1 MIELNK
7 QDRILLIVE
16 SPNKVKTIS
25 SILKELG
32 YKNIIVQASVGHI
45 SHIKDSGDYNIGVD
59 LTNFKIDFE
68 ISPDKREVVSKLKEQ
83 VRLSKYVLLGTDPDR
98 EGEAIAWSLKKFLN
112 IPDNKCA
119 RIFYHEITKPAI
131 EKALNNLT
139 EINDEL
145 VEAAQT
151 RNSLDKIV
159 GYRLSPLARQ
169 QVNARSVGRC
179 QSAGLKLVV
188 DKEKEI
194 QNFKV
199 ETYYELYLNF
209 KKNKN
214 DFKAKYIGDDKKDI
228 NKFKSRDE
236 CEKIGKDC
244 YQKPYSINNTETK
257 ELNQNAP
264 LPFITSTYQQE
275 VSSKLGVSVKDAMAY
290 AQKLFEGIEIN
301 GKHVALTTY
310 LRTDDTTIAP
320 EFIPEIKKYI
330 EKEFGKKYI
339 GTIKSKKSNNNA
351 QGGHECFRVIDLSMT
366 PERVKNYINDPKL
379 IKVYDLIYRRT
390 IASVMSTRKISDTQ
404 YTIVNGKHR
413 FLLSSK
419 EELFDG
425 WKAIY
430 NYQDD
435 KEKEEVLK
443 ETFKKNEELKD
454 TKLESVEKT
463 TQPPTRFT
471 EASLIKTLDKLGI
484 GRPSTYATIISTLLD
499 PTRNYCKVEN
509 KKMVPTDLAFKL
521 VDFLDNNFNEIV
533 DSSYTAGL
541 EKSLDKIADGKL
553 TRVEFLKA
561 FYSKLSSDINK
572 ILPEDAERVCPEC
585 GNKLVIRR
593 GKYGMFWGCSNYPK
607 CHHIENLKKSA

>member
-1 MIELNK
+1 MIKLNK
-7 QDRILLIVE
+7 TDRILMIVE

-25 SILKELG
+25 SILKDLG
-32 YKNIIVQASVGHI
+32 YKNIIVQASVGHV
-45 SHIKDSGDYNIGVD
+45 SHIKDSGDYNIGIN
-59 LTNFKIDFE
+59 LNTFEIDFE
-68 ISPDKREVVSKLKEQ
+68 ISPDKREVVSKLREQ

-98 EGEAIAWSLKKFLN
+98 EGEAIAWSLKKFLS

-119 RIFYHEITKPAI
+119 RIFYHEITKSAI

-139 EINDEL
+139 EINTEL

-169 QVNARSVGRC
+169 QVKARSVGRC

-194 QNFKV
+194 QNFKA

-214 DFKAKYIGDDKKDI
+214 DFKARYIGDDKKDI
-228 NKFKSRDE
+228 TKFVNRDD
-236 CEKIGKDC
+236 CEKIGADC
-244 YQKPYSINNTETK
+244 YKKPYSVGHIETK
-257 ELNQNAP
+257 EINQNAP

-275 VSSKLGVSVKDAMAY
+275 VSSKLGVSVKDAMSY
-290 AQKLFEGIEIN
+290 AQKLFEGININ

-339 GTIKSKKSNNNA
+339 GEQKSKKANSNA
-351 QGGHECFRVIDLSMT
+351 QGGHECFRIIDLSMT
-366 PERVKNYINDPKL
+366 PEKVKEYIDDPRL

-390 IASVMSTRKISDTQ
+390 IASMMSARKISDTQ
-404 YTIVNGKHR
+404 YTIINGKHR

-430 NYQDD
+430 SYQDD
-435 KEKEEVLK
+435 KEKEGILK
-443 ETFKKNEELKD
+443 ETFKKGEVLKD
-454 TKLESVEKT
+454 TTLESIEKT

-484 GRPSTYATIISTLLD
+484 GRPSTYATIINTLLD
-499 PTRNYCKVEN
+499 PARNYCRVEN
-509 KKMVPTDLAFKL
+509 KKIVPTELAINL
-521 VDFLDNNFNEIV
+521 TDFLNKNFTELVN
-533 DSSYTAGL
+533 SSYTADL
-541 EKSLDKIADGKL
+541 EKSLDKIAEGRL
-553 TRVEFLKA
+553 TRVNFLKA
-561 FYSKLSSDINK
+561 FYKNLDEDINK
-572 ILPEDAERVCPEC
+572 IVPATGEKICPEC
-585 GNKLVIRR
+585 GNKLVMRR

-607 CHHIENLKKSA
+607 CHHIESIKNSR